1 MKPVEDLIISI
12 PEARQQLGEVA
23 DSLSDEEVRVLVIAM
38 DDLATLLIGMF
49 KVQKSTQAD

>member
-1 MKPVEDLIISI
+1 MSQAADLIISI
-12 PEARQQLGEVA
+12 PDARRHLGDVA

-38 DDLATLLIGMF
+38 DELAGLLIGMF